1 MEQQPIV
8 DPQQVVAAAVAQQQ
22 QADAVLLQQQ
32 QQQLGLAQQEIAALR
47 SQLQAAAASSSSS
60 FPLAPAHAPVRDLKP
75 LKPST
80 FAGGAGANAEQWLLE
95 MERYFQAADSPQS
108 GRVLFASTFLKESA
122 SAWFNSLWIEAER
135 EVGIQSFTWPEFKE
149 RFRARFRPL
158 AASRTARSIL
168 RALKQKYRVASYTD
182 AFLKQMQLIP
192 DMSMADQVDWYI
204 NGLQDRIAE
213 EVDRE
218 DPNTLVEAMNLA
230 QRAETRLATRRG
242 QSNSGRSYTSSN
254 PMSYRRTTEER
265 YRHGGSG
272 AAAAAA
278 ADDRMDLSTM
288 DLDSHPEDGEDG
300 DTVQVM
306 QQHGPSG
313 RGRGG
318 ARRFMAGNRVSNLSR
333 EEFDQLSR
341 EGKCFQCRQPGHL
354 ARNCPKSFAK
364 PSSLK
369 SGN

>member
-1 MEQQPIV
+1 
-8 DPQQVVAAAVAQQQ
+8 
-22 QADAVLLQQQ
+22 
-32 QQQLGLAQQEIAALR
+32 
-47 SQLQAAAASSSSS
+47 
-60 FPLAPAHAPVRDLKP
+60 LKP
-75 LKPST
+75 LKPSIFT
-80 FAGGAGANAEQWLLE
+80 GGAGANAEQWLLE

-218 DPNTLVEAMNLA
+218 DPKTLVEAMNLA
-230 QRAETRLATRRG
+230 QRVETRLASRRG
-242 QSNSGRSYTSSN
+242 QSHSGRPYTSGN

-265 YRHGGSG
+265 YRSGGSE

-288 DLDSHPEDGEDG
+288 ELDPHTEDGEDG
-300 DTVQVM
+300 EIVQVM
-306 QQHGPSG
+306 QQHGPG
-313 RGRGG
+313 GRGG
-318 ARRFMAGNRVSNLSR
+318 SRRFMAGNRVSNLSR
-333 EEFDQLSR
+333 EEFDRLSR